1 MEKRDH
7 VTYRSS
13 MHEVYCEMCE
23 LKRIHAL
30 RKCSPSCKNPYWVGL
45 LEVAIKKFDEICL
58 SLTTEGVCDF
68 DFKYAGLRASAK
80 RQVQDAIL
88 DFSDSILR
96 CQVFFPGLIDLC
108 EHLIVVSEHLN
119 MVCMH
124 CRTFQTRIM
133 IQEMMDGDGDMHGS
147 AHNKGEHI
155 HIPVAEAAR
164 EPRVDHQ
171 RDHTTWTLYPD
182 PTKPGGTMTVS
193 SARLEVAN
201 LLGMLEGVA
210 Y

>member
-30 RKCSPSCKNPYWVGL
+30 RKCGPSCKNPYWVGL
-45 LEVAIKKFDEICL
+45 LEVAIKKFDELCQ

-68 DFKYAGLRASAK
+68 DFKYAGLLARAK

-96 CQVFFPGLIDLC
+96 
-108 EHLIVVSEHLN
+108 
-119 MVCMH
+119 
-124 CRTFQTRIM
+124 
-133 IQEMMDGDGDMHGS
+133 
-147 AHNKGEHI
+147 
-155 HIPVAEAAR
+155 
-164 EPRVDHQ
+164 
-171 RDHTTWTLYPD
+171 
-182 PTKPGGTMTVS
+182 
-193 SARLEVAN
+193 
-201 LLGMLEGVA
+201 
-210 Y
+210 